1 MSIVCTTLRN
11 PSPLD
16 DPRASTL
23 SAAEGAPPCP
33 SRGMVLDGR
42 YELLNVIGEGGMG
55 RVWEAQHLGLA
66 RLVAVKLVD
75 PRYQALH
82 ARLLRE
88 ARVLASLRH
97 PAIVEVYDVGTSPVG
112 PFIVMERL
120 DATPLDELI
129 ARGPLG
135 VHRTLELFL
144 PLLAG
149 LQLAHDRGVVH
160 RDIKPSNVLVTSA
173 PSGTASAKLLDFGIA
188 VTAADARLT
197 QVGAILGTPAYMA
210 PEQVRSARVDA
221 RADVWGVAVTML
233 EAMSGRLMFDG
244 EDPPSIMSK
253 VLTEDVER
261 PRHVAAMDDRLWE
274 IFAHALRREP
284 EERLDSARALHDA
297 LEAWRGV
304 SAPPRRSPET
314 VGAAAPAE
322 PSLDALIRARLGDA

>member
-1 MSIVCTTLRN
+1 
-11 PSPLD
+11 
-16 DPRASTL
+16 
-23 SAAEGAPPCP
+23 
-33 SRGMVLDGR
+33 
-42 YELLNVIGEGGMG
+42 
-55 RVWEAQHLGLA
+55 
-66 RLVAVKLVD
+66 
-75 PRYQALH
+75 
-82 ARLLRE
+82 
-88 ARVLASLRH
+88 
-97 PAIVEVYDVGTSPVG
+97 
-112 PFIVMERL
+112 
-120 DATPLDELI
+120 
-129 ARGPLG
+129 
-135 VHRTLELFL
+135 
-144 PLLAG
+144 
-149 LQLAHDRGVVH
+149 
-160 RDIKPSNVLVTSA
+160 
-173 PSGTASAKLLDFGIA
+173 
-188 VTAADARLT
+188 
-197 QVGAILGTPAYMA
+197 MA